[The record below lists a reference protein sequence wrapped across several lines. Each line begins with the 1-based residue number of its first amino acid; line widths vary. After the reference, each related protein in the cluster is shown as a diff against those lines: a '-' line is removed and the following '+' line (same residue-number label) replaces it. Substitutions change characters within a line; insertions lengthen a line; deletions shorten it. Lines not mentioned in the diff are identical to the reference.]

1 MDLSWGNG
9 GDEWCSL
16 ETVDLASV
24 DAHGVF
30 VICRGDSPAYMS
42 GVLYVGRGA
51 LRDQIRACR
60 QDPLFRGSPELRV
73 TWAVIDDPRLID
85 GAAAYLYRRLR
96 PLWGEDVP
104 LAEMLKVNP
113 PTILSVTRKSFS

>member
-1 MDLSWGNG
+1 MI
-9 GDEWCSL
+9 
-16 ETVDLASV
+16 A
-24 DAHGVF
+24 
-30 VICRGDSPAYMS
+30 
-42 GVLYVGRGA
+42 
-51 LRDQIRACR
+51 
-60 QDPLFRGSPELRV
+60 
-73 TWAVIDDPRLID
+73 DPRLID